1 MERDKHLNED
11 IYEFLNRMSNSVGMV
26 VNEYHWREVC
36 GLMKRMENE
45 DMVMVKKPEK
55 HYDNLEEPQYK
66 TSDEELLKII
76 TSGCK
81 FEYESYDHQKALE
94 EYITADEYEEVRK
107 WNRNPNSYDM
117 PDKLKIKYKETK
129 IGTLRSVEFS
139 NGKPYR
145 FRIGKKYA
153 KSFELKDFGVKVFP
167 II

>member
-1 MERDKHLNED
+1 MSTDKHLNRD
-11 IYEFLNRMSNSVGMV
+11 IYEYLERMSKSVGMI
-26 VNEYHWREVC
+26 VNEYHWRVVC
-36 GLMKRMENE
+36 ELMKRMENNG
-45 DMVMVKKPEK
+45 MIMIKKPEK
-55 HYDNLEEPQYK
+55 YYDNLEKPQHK

-81 FEYESYDHQKALE
+81 FKYDSYNHKKAME
-94 EYITADEYEEVRK
+94 EYNTDDEYAEIRK
-107 WNRNPNSYDM
+107 YIPYPNSYDM
-117 PDKLKIKYKETK
+117 PDKLKKKYKETK

-153 KSFELKDFGVKVFP
+153 KSFTFEDFGVKIFP